1 MIAIL
6 TTLLPLLL
14 KYVVPLI
21 SAWFAARGHATL
33 GATPDA
39 TPEQIQQ
46 LLGGWS
52 AIAASSI
59 GSGMGLDWW
68 KRSSEKSSIDWSKVV
83 AGLAANGGF
92 NLIKAIA
99 LIARV
104 FQLVSQDPE
113 ARRLFAEAFG
123 TPVASMPQDANGIYA
138 LSLSRKE

>member
-1 MIAIL
+1 MGAFIA
-6 TTLLPLLL
+6 TVLPLLL

-33 GATPDA
+33 SANPDA
-39 TPEQIQQ
+39 TAQQIQT

-52 AIAASSI
+52 AIAAASMAS
-59 GSGMGLDWW
+59 GSGFDWW
-68 KRSSEKSSIDWSKVV
+68 RRSTANSSIDWPKVV
-83 AGLAANGGF
+83 AGVAANGGI

-113 ARRLFAEAFG
+113 AKKLFGEAFG
-123 TPVASMPQDANGIYA
+123 VQASSMPHDGNA
-138 LSLSRKE
+138 LASLALVRRD